1 MEMLHH
7 LSCLFTY
14 DAWANREALSSLRNA
29 NTSPPRA
36 TKIMAH
42 IIAAEWLWFYRI
54 ELNQDKLQSLPVWP
68 ELTLDQ
74 CEKQLNDLTGI
85 WTDYLNRLTP
95 AKLSEQIS
103 YTNTK
108 GESFSSAIEDI
119 LQHVIMHSAY
129 HRGQI
134 ATDLRSAG
142 FTPAYTDFIH
152 AVRTGMVK

>member
-1 MEMLHH
+1 
-7 LSCLFTY
+7 
-14 DAWANREALSSLRNA
+14 
-29 NTSPPRA
+29 
-36 TKIMAH
+36 MAH
-42 IIAAEWLWFYRI
+42 IVAAEWLWFYRI
-54 ELNQDKLQSLPVWP
+54 ELNREKLQALPVWP

-74 CEKQLNDLTGI
+74 CEKQLNDLASI
-85 WTDYLNRLTP
+85 WTDYLDKLTP
-95 AKLSEQIS
+95 SKLSEQIS

-108 GESFSSAIEDI
+108 GEAFSNTIGDI

-142 FTPAYTDFIH
+142 FSPAYTDFIH

>member
-7 LSCLFTY
+7 LSRLFRY
-14 DAWANREALSSLRNA
+14 DAWANHEALASLRNA
-29 NTSPPRA
+29 GTPPSRA
-36 TKIMAH
+36 QKIMAH
-42 IIAAEWLWFYRI
+42 ICAAEWLWFYRL
-54 ELNQDKLQSLPVWP
+54 ELNQAKLQALPVWP
-68 ELTLDQ
+68 DLTLDQ
-74 CEKQLNDLTGI
+74 CEKQLNDLAGI
-85 WTDYLNRLTP
+85 WTDYLTKLTP

-108 GESFSSAIEDI
+108 GESFSNTIEDI

-152 AVRTGMVK
+152 AVRTGMIK